1 MLAQTALRSMQ
12 GPSEQCAPVFQS
24 LHALLQAPK
33 SAEAVN
39 WAELQRQ
46 LHQELQESTEFQ
58 ALIVFFRN
66 LPPDL
71 KVGMQL

>member
-1 MLAQTALRSMQ
+1 MQ
-12 GPSEQCAPVFQS
+12 EHSQQYAPVFQS
-24 LHALLQAPK
+24 LHALLQASK

-46 LHQELQESTEFQ
+46 LQRPQQESTEFQ